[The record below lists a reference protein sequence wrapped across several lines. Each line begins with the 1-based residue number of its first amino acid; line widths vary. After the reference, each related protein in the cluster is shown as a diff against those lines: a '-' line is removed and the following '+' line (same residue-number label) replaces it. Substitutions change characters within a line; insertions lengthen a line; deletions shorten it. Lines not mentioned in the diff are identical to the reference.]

1 MGYVVGDCSLG
12 EDLRF
17 EIPNDVESG
26 DLIVKDGE
34 LYNATSGNIVI
45 VCDSYPDH
53 YFLLGSM
60 GGLQYRASGYSY
72 VDCPLTVT
80 SGPVLPPA
88 LSDLVLFG
96 ALLISAL
103 TIICRGG
110 AKRD

>member
-12 EDLRF
+12 KDLRF
-17 EIPNDVESG
+17 EIPNDIESG

-34 LYNATSGNIVI
+34 LYNATSSNIVI
-45 VCDSYPDH
+45 HCDDFPDY
-53 YFLLGSM
+53 YFMLPSM
-60 GGLQYRASGYSY
+60 DGLQYRGSNYSY
-72 VDCPLTVT
+72 IDSPLTVT
-80 SGPVLPPA
+80 GGLVLAPA